1 MALGTATT
9 CDLCDQFQG
18 FSKPPQLVRV
28 EECVIAT
35 LIPSSVYQPLSDC
48 TYGTLKRHFP
58 NCVRHLDY
66 EESHGQSMSQV
77 LSNKHIDH
85 HL

>member
-1 MALGTATT
+1 MARDTAAI

-18 FSKPPQLVRV
+18 FAMLPQLVRV
-28 EECVIAT
+28 EEFVIAT

-58 NCVRHLDY
+58 NYVRHHGY
-66 EESHGQSMSQV
+66 AESRDQSMSQV
-77 LSNKHIDH
+77 LSSKHIDP

>member
-1 MALGTATT
+1 MARDTVAI

-18 FSKPPQLVRV
+18 FAMLPQLVRV
-28 EECVIAT
+28 EGSAIAT

-58 NCVRHLDY
+58 NCVRHRDC
-66 EESHGQSMSQV
+66 EESRDQSMSQV
-77 LSNKHIDH
+77 LSSKHIDH

>member
-1 MALGTATT
+1 ML
-9 CDLCDQFQG
+9 
-18 FSKPPQLVRV
+18 PQLVRV
-28 EECVIAT
+28 EGSAIAT

-58 NCVRHLDY
+58 NCVRHRDC
-66 EESHGQSMSQV
+66 EESRDQSMSQV
-77 LSNKHIDH
+77 LSSKHIDH

>member
-1 MALGTATT
+1 
-9 CDLCDQFQG
+9 
-18 FSKPPQLVRV
+18 V
-28 EECVIAT
+28 EEFVIAT

-58 NCVRHLDY
+58 NYVRHHGY
-66 EESHGQSMSQV
+66 AESRDQSMSQV
-77 LSNKHIDH
+77 LSSKHIDP

>member
-1 MALGTATT
+1 MARDTAAI

-18 FSKPPQLVRV
+18 FAMLPQLVRV
-28 EECVIAT
+28 EESAIAT

-58 NCVRHLDY
+58 NCVRHRDY